1 MFFSLHEALTSIRYL
16 YIMLVVS
23 NRKYERDNFM
33 EVTVKHLK
41 RGESGT
47 VKRVV
52 GEGAV
57 RRRLF
62 DMGIT
67 PGAVI
72 TMRKTAPFG
81 DPIEI
86 TVRGYQLS
94 IRKIEADSVIVEKGE
109 S

>member
-1 MFFSLHEALTSIRYL
+1 
-16 YIMLVVS
+16 
-23 NRKYERDNFM
+23 M
-33 EVTVKHLK
+33 EVTVKSLK

-47 VKRVV
+47 VKKVV

-72 TMRKTAPFG
+72 TMRKAAPLG

-86 TVRGYQLS
+86 NVRGYQLS
-94 IRKIEADSVIVEKGE
+94 IRKAEADSVIVEKGRRK
-109 S
+109 

>member
-1 MFFSLHEALTSIRYL
+1 
-16 YIMLVVS
+16 
-23 NRKYERDNFM
+23 M
-33 EVTVKHLK
+33 ETTVKKLK
-41 RGESGT
+41 KGERGR
-47 VKRVV
+47 VIRVV

-67 PGAVI
+67 PGAVV
-72 TMRKTAPFG
+72 TMRKTAPLG

-94 IRKIEADSVIVEKGE
+94 IRKVEADSVVVDRVAEV
-109 S
+109 